1 MEQLSIEKIIDELG
15 GSNIAKACSVTPKA
29 VSKWKARN
37 CLPRTVITGESDY
50 AEKIEVLSEF
60 KFSTDLLIALTK
72 KQLNS
77 TTPNKTA

>member
-29 VSKWKARN
+29 VSKWKAKN

-50 AEKIEVLSEF
+50 AEKIEALSKS
-60 KFSTDLLIALTK
+60 KFPTALLISLTK
-72 KQLNS
+72 EQLNS
-77 TTPNKTA
+77 TALDKTA